1 MLDLWNLIN
10 PYSLATLSRKVYA
23 RLNSFL
29 YLNGATGLPDPLMVQ
44 DYVGN
49 DMVIDYQET

>member
-1 MLDLWNLIN
+1 MLDLWNMIN
-10 PYSLATLSRKVYA
+10 PFSLATLSRKVYV

-44 DYVGN
+44 EYIAN
-49 DMVIDYQET
+49 DMVIDY